1 MIKALL
7 GILNVVEGEEKR
19 VLYLLGYGFFM
30 GVFLAAY
37 KIVATT
43 LFLNNLSHYL
53 REAFFISGL
62 LGIVSTWLYGLM
74 QNRAKFSRLIVFNI
88 LTVLVFI
95 IAAKGLY
102 AFFDTDWLIFILF
115 VMLGPITSLL
125 VLGFWGIFLRLFDPR
140 QTKRIIGGIDSG
152 QLIAII
158 ITTFSIPFIMPYVN
172 DITNLLI
179 VGVVGLGIS
188 VLFFGAISRK
198 FHMTSTTKQDK
209 EIREQTRFTKIFSDK
224 YVIYLSTFLFLSMS
238 AFVFVDFSFMNVTE
252 QQYPDEKQLASFL
265 GVFEGSIMI
274 LSLLMQTLANEKIL
288 TMYGIKTSLFL
299 LPVILFIFTI
309 LALAS
314 AYLFGF
320 DVSSP
325 EFIWFFLFVALSKLF
340 ITTLRESTEN
350 PVFKLFF
357 MPIDSRIRFDVQI
370 KVEGTVNEL
379 SRALAGGL
387 IFLLGFLPFINL
399 VHYTWILIAIIIAWS
414 YMIVKIYHLYREN
427 VKMKLERQ
435 KEEADKVE
443 QRGKTL
449 LLSRLFDSIEGQNP
463 SLMIFAL
470 RALSKIAPELFK
482 KRIDTIKNDHSIDV
496 TNKVLQTLEG
506 DFSFLHVAS
515 LKRIESQ
522 KKEGRK
528 KKEQDKYSFEEEITE
543 MINSAN
549 PSERKLAAELISAT
563 EMSENTTPLI
573 ELINDTDTS
582 VVIAAMKSAADLK
595 KPELLIFIC
604 DNLQKP
610 KVKDA
615 AIDALVVYGELA
627 FPNLEKLFENS
638 ERNVDIKNEIIG
650 IYGKV
655 GGEAAREFLWDK
667 IDYPDKKVT
676 TQVLL
681 SLSHSGFRA
690 NGSQI
695 ARIKQFIDEDVAT
708 LVWNLR
714 AINSLTHKDSD
725 YYADIIESLRE
736 ENEHYYSHLFMLLSM
751 IYDQKSIQL
760 VKENI
765 DSGTRDGVAYG
776 VELLDVFLA
785 EDLKQQIIPL
795 LDDIAD
801 IDKIRRLE
809 MLYPAIEMSE
819 SELVRMIINKEFSQ
833 VNRWSKALSLY
844 GIGKNRR
851 ETDFN
856 MELIANLFNPDLLL
870 KEVCAWSMHQID
882 PEFFKLQTERLI
894 PSEKDHLRNIILG
907 QHKDFTSPIRPN
919 MRFEIVNFLREK
931 THLLKLPY
939 YVLASIVD
947 FMEDVYLEGNTQI
960 APSDWKND
968 CFYIVYHGLL
978 EVRDKDNILI
988 DRFEQ
993 GSFLGEQ
1000 INIDLLDEEV
1010 SFVADEDTVLLR
1022 IEKNKFLELITNEY
1036 DVTIKLLES
1045 LNTRS
1050 EISVN

>member
-7 GILNVVEGEEKR
+7 GILNVVEGEEKP

-43 LFLNNLSHYL
+43 LFLNNLSEYL
-53 REAFFISGL
+53 REAFLISGL
-62 LGIVSTWLYGLM
+62 LGILSTWLYGYL
-74 QNRAKFSRLIVFNI
+74 QNRARFSKLIIFNI

-95 IAAKGLY
+95 FTVKGLFT
-102 AFFDTDWLIFILF
+102 FFDSNWLIFILF

-140 QTKRIIGGIDSG
+140 QTKRIIGGVDSG

-172 DITNLLI
+172 DITNILI
-179 VGVVGLGIS
+179 VGAVSLAIS
-188 VLFFGAISRK
+188 ILFFGSITRK
-198 FHMTSTTKQDK
+198 FQMTSTTGQDK
-209 EIREQTRFTKIFSDK
+209 EIREQTRFSKIFSDK
-224 YVIYLSTFLFLSMS
+224 YVIYLSVFLFLSMS
-238 AFVFVDFSFMNVTE
+238 AFVFVDYSFMNVTE
-252 QQYPDEKQLASFL
+252 QQYPEEKQLASFL

-288 TMYGIKTSLFL
+288 SMYGIKTSLFL

-309 LALAS
+309 LALGS

-320 DVSSP
+320 DATSP

-340 ITTLRESTEN
+340 VTTLRDSTEN

-379 SRALAGGL
+379 SRALAGGF

-427 VKMKLERQ
+427 VRMKLERQ

-470 RALSKIAPELFK
+470 RALSKIAPDLFK
-482 KRIDTIKNDHSIDV
+482 KRIETIKNDHSIDV

-528 KKEQDKYSFEEEITE
+528 KKDQDKYSFEEEIAE

-549 PSERKLAAELISAT
+549 PTERKLAAELISAT
-563 EMSENTTPLI
+563 EISENTAPLI
-573 ELINDTDTS
+573 ELINDSDTS
-582 VVIAAMKSAADLK
+582 VVTATMKAAADLK

-610 KVKDA
+610 KLKDS

-627 FPNLEKLFENS
+627 FQNLEKLFENS

-655 GGEAAREFLWDK
+655 GGEEAREFLWDK

-681 SLSHSGFRA
+681 SLSHSGFKA
-690 NGSQI
+690 DTSQI
-695 ARIKQFIDEDVAT
+695 PRIKQFIQDDVAT

-714 AINSLTHKDSD
+714 AINSLTHKDSE
-725 YYADIIESLRE
+725 YYSGIIESLRE
-736 ENEHYYSHLFMLLSM
+736 ENEHHYSHLFMLLSM

-785 EDLKQQIIPL
+785 DDLKQQIIPL

-801 IDKIRRLE
+801 IDKVRRLE

-819 SELVRMIINKEFSQ
+819 SELIRMIINKEFSQ
-833 VNRWSKALSLY
+833 VNRWSKALALY
-844 GIGKNRR
+844 GIGKNGR

-870 KEVCAWSMHQID
+870 KEVCAWSMYKID
-882 PEFFKLQTERLI
+882 PEFFKHQIDRLL
-894 PSEKDHLRNIILG
+894 PLEKDHLRNIILG
-907 QHKDFTSPIRPN
+907 QHKDFESPLRPN

-960 APSDWKND
+960 GPSEWKND

-1000 INIDLLDEEV
+1000 INIDLLDEEI
-1010 SFVADEDTVLLR
+1010 SFVVDEDTVLLR

-1045 LNTRS
+1045 LNTRT

>member
-7 GILNVVEGEEKR
+7 GILNVVEGEEKP

-43 LFLNNLSHYL
+43 LFLNNMSHYL

-95 IAAKGLY
+95 IAAKALY
-102 AFFDTDWLIFILF
+102 AFFDSDWLIFILF

-179 VGVVGLGIS
+179 VGIVGLGIS
-188 VLFFGAISRK
+188 VLFFGTISRK
-198 FHMTSTTKQDK
+198 FHMASTTKQDK

-224 YVIYLSTFLFLSMS
+224 YVIYLSMFLFLSMS

-274 LSLLMQTLANEKIL
+274 LSLLMQTMANEKIL

-299 LPVILFIFTI
+299 LPVILFVFTI

-357 MPIDSRIRFDVQI
+357 MPLDSRIRFDVQI

-414 YMIVKIYHLYREN
+414 FMIVKIYHLYREN

-443 QRGKTL
+443 QRGKSL

-528 KKEQDKYSFEEEITE
+528 KKDQDKYSFEEEIAE

-610 KVKDA
+610 KLKDA

-655 GGEAAREFLWDK
+655 GGEEAREFLWDK

-690 NGSQI
+690 NGLQI
-695 ARIKQFIDEDVAT
+695 TRIKQFIDEDVAT

-714 AINSLTHKDSD
+714 AINTLSHKDSE
-725 YYADIIESLRE
+725 YYVDIIESLRE
-736 ENEHYYSHLFMLLSM
+736 ENEHFYSHLFMLLSM
-751 IYDQKSIQL
+751 IYEQKSIQL

-795 LDDIAD
+795 LDDIAE
-801 IDKIRRLE
+801 IDKVRRLE

-844 GIGKNRR
+844 GIGKNGR

-882 PEFFKLQTERLI
+882 PEFFKLQIERLL
-894 PSEKDHLRNIILG
+894 PTEKDHLRNIILG
-907 QHKDFTSPIRPN
+907 QHKDFASPLRPN
-919 MRFEIVNFLREK
+919 MRFEIVKFLREK

-947 FMEDVYLEGNTQI
+947 FIEDVYLEGNTQI

-978 EVRDKDNILI
+978 EVRDKNNILI

>member
-1 MIKALL
+1 
-7 GILNVVEGEEKR
+7 
-19 VLYLLGYGFFM
+19 
-30 GVFLAAY
+30 
-37 KIVATT
+37 
-43 LFLNNLSHYL
+43 
-53 REAFFISGL
+53 
-62 LGIVSTWLYGLM
+62 
-74 QNRAKFSRLIVFNI
+74 
-88 LTVLVFI
+88 
-95 IAAKGLY
+95 
-102 AFFDTDWLIFILF
+102 
-115 VMLGPITSLL
+115 
-125 VLGFWGIFLRLFDPR
+125 
-140 QTKRIIGGIDSG
+140 
-152 QLIAII
+152 
-158 ITTFSIPFIMPYVN
+158 
-172 DITNLLI
+172 
-179 VGVVGLGIS
+179 
-188 VLFFGAISRK
+188 
-198 FHMTSTTKQDK
+198 
-209 EIREQTRFTKIFSDK
+209 
-224 YVIYLSTFLFLSMS
+224 
-238 AFVFVDFSFMNVTE
+238 
-252 QQYPDEKQLASFL
+252 
-265 GVFEGSIMI
+265 
-274 LSLLMQTLANEKIL
+274 
-288 TMYGIKTSLFL
+288 
-299 LPVILFIFTI
+299 
-309 LALAS
+309 
-314 AYLFGF
+314 
-320 DVSSP
+320 
-325 EFIWFFLFVALSKLF
+325 
-340 ITTLRESTEN
+340 
-350 PVFKLFF
+350 
-357 MPIDSRIRFDVQI
+357 
-370 KVEGTVNEL
+370 
-379 SRALAGGL
+379 
-387 IFLLGFLPFINL
+387 
-399 VHYTWILIAIIIAWS
+399 
-414 YMIVKIYHLYREN
+414 
-427 VKMKLERQ
+427 MKLERQ

-470 RALSKIAPELFK
+470 RALSKIAPDLFK
-482 KRIDTIKNDHSIDV
+482 KRIETIKNDHSIDV

-515 LKRIESQ
+515 LKRIEGQ

-528 KKEQDKYSFEEEITE
+528 KKDQDKYSFEEEIAE

-549 PSERKLAAELISAT
+549 PSERKLAAELISAA
-563 EMSENTTPLI
+563 EMSENIRPI
-573 ELINDTDTS
+573 SELINDTDTS

-595 KPELLIFIC
+595 MSKQLPVIC

-610 KVKDA
+610 KLKDA

-627 FPNLEKLFENS
+627 FPNLEKLFDNS
-638 ERNVDIKNEIIG
+638 ERNVEIKSEIIA

-655 GGEAAREFLWDK
+655 GGEKAREILWSK

-690 NGSQI
+690 SGPQI
-695 ARIKQFIDEDVAT
+695 ARIKQFIEEDVAT

-714 AINSLTHKDSD
+714 AINSLTQKNSE

-736 ENEHYYSHLFMLLSM
+736 ENDHYYSHLFMLLSM

-785 EDLKQQIIPL
+785 EDLKHQIIPL
-795 LDDIAD
+795 LDDIPD
-801 IDKIRRLE
+801 IDKVRRLE
-809 MLYPAIEMSE
+809 MLYPAIEMTE
-819 SELVRMIINKEFSQ
+819 SELIRMVINKEFSQ

-882 PEFFKLQTERLI
+882 PEFFKHQVERLL
-894 PSEKDHLRNIILG
+894 PSEKDHLKNIILG
-907 QHKDFTSPIRPN
+907 QNKDFSSPLRPN

-947 FMEDVYLEGNTQI
+947 FMEDVYLERNTQI
-960 APSDWKND
+960 GPSEWKND

-1010 SFVADEDTVLLR
+1010 SFVADEDAVLLR
-1022 IEKNKFLELITNEY
+1022 IEKNKFLGLITNEY

-1045 LNTRS
+1045 LNART
-1050 EISVN
+1050 EMSVN

>member
-7 GILNVVEGEEKR
+7 GILNVVEGEEKP

-43 LFLNNLSHYL
+43 LFLNNLSQYL
-53 REAFFISGL
+53 REAFLISGL
-62 LGIVSTWLYGLM
+62 LGVASTWLYGYM
-74 QNRAKFSRLIVFNI
+74 QNRGRFSRLIIFNI
-88 LTVLVFI
+88 ITILVFI
-95 IAAKGLY
+95 ITAKGLF
-102 AFFDTDWLIFILF
+102 AFFDTNWLIFILF

-152 QLIAII
+152 QLVAII

-172 DITNLLI
+172 DITNILI
-179 VGVVGLGIS
+179 VGIVCLAIS
-188 VLFFGAISRK
+188 ALFFGSISRK

-209 EIREQTRFTKIFSDK
+209 EIREQTRFTRIFRDK
-224 YVIYLSTFLFLSMS
+224 YVIYLSVFLFLSMS

-252 QQYPDEKQLASFL
+252 QQYPEEKQLASFL

-288 TMYGIKTSLFL
+288 SMYGIKTSLFI
-299 LPVILFIFTI
+299 LPIILFVFTV
-309 LALAS
+309 LALGS

-340 ITTLRESTEN
+340 VTTLRESTEN

-379 SRALAGGL
+379 SRALAGGF
-387 IFLLGFLPFINL
+387 IFLLGFLPFISL

-435 KEEADKVE
+435 KEEADRVE

-449 LLSRLFDSIEGQNP
+449 LLARLFDSIEGQNP

-470 RALSKIAPELFK
+470 RALSKIAPDLFK
-482 KRIDTIKNDHSIDV
+482 KRIETIKNDHSIDV

-522 KKEGRK
+522 KKEVRK
-528 KKEQDKYSFEEEITE
+528 KKEQDKYTFDEEIDE

-549 PSERKLAAELISAT
+549 PSERKLAAELIGAT
-563 EMSENTTPLI
+563 EISDSTALLI
-573 ELINDTDTS
+573 ELINDTDAS
-582 VVIAAMKSAADLK
+582 VVTAAMKTASELK
-595 KPELLIFIC
+595 KQEMLIFIC

-610 KVKDA
+610 KLKEA
-615 AIDALVVYGELA
+615 AIDALVVYGKLA
-627 FPNLEKLFENS
+627 FPSLEKLFENS

-655 GGEAAREFLWDK
+655 GGAEAREFLWSN
-667 IDYPDKKVT
+667 IDYPDKKII

-681 SLSHSGFRA
+681 SLSHSGFKA
-690 NGSQI
+690 KPIQI
-695 ARIKQFIDEDVAT
+695 PRIKQFIEEDVAT
-708 LVWNLR
+708 LIWNLR
-714 AINSLTHKDSD
+714 AINTLTHKDSE
-725 YYADIIESLRE
+725 YYSVIIESLRE

-785 EDLKQQIIPL
+785 DDLKQQIIPL

-801 IDKIRRLE
+801 IDKVRRLE
-809 MLYPAIEMSE
+809 MLYPAIEMTE
-819 SELVRMIINKEFSQ
+819 TELIRMIINKEFSQ
-833 VNRWSKALSLY
+833 VNRWSKALALY
-844 GIGKNRR
+844 GIGKNKR

-870 KEVCAWSMHQID
+870 KEVCGWSMHKID
-882 PEFFKLQTERLI
+882 PDFFKQQIERLT
-894 PSEKDHLRNIILG
+894 PSERDHLRNIILG
-907 QHKDFTSPIRPN
+907 QHKDFESPLRPN
-919 MRFEIVNFLREK
+919 MRFEIVNFLKEE

-947 FMEDVYLEGNTQI
+947 FMEDVYLEGKSQI
-960 APSDWKND
+960 GPSDWKND

-978 EVRDKDNILI
+978 EVRDKDNAVI

-993 GSFLGEQ
+993 GAFLGEQ

-1036 DVTIKLLES
+1036 EVTIKLLES
-1045 LNTRS
+1045 FNTRT
-1050 EISVN
+1050 EIPVN